1 MMEDRQKIRDILNG
15 AGLRPTRQRLD
26 LGALLFTGEDRHL
39 TAEMLRDDAFANN
52 IRISLATIYNTLHQF
67 TEAGLL
73 REVAISGAKTYFDTN
88 TGDHHHFHL
97 ADSNIVL
104 DIDDGEL
111 KVDGIPT
118 PPDGMEVSQI
128 DIVVHLRSSKS
139 G

>member
-1 MMEDRQKIRDILNG
+1 MENRQKIRDILNA

-26 LGALLFTGEDRHL
+26 LGVLLFTGEDWHL

-67 TEAGLL
+67 TGAGLL
-73 REVAISGAKTYFDTN
+73 REVAVSGAKTYFDTN

-97 ADSNIVL
+97 ADNNTVL
-104 DIDDGEL
+104 DIAHGEL
-111 KVDGIPT
+111 KVEGIPT
-118 PPDGMEVSQI
+118 PPEGMEVSQI

-139 G
+139 D